1 MVDAVPVT
9 HPAGR
14 CLDVPSQPQS
24 NGTQLALWD
33 CNSGTNQQWNVNT
46 DGTIT
51 GVQSGLCLTPP
62 QVRHG
67 QRHADGPVELHRRQQ
82 PEVDPE
88 LTGYR

>member
-1 MVDAVPVT
+1 MVDAAPVT

-14 CLDVPSQPQS
+14 CLDVPSQSQS

-51 GVQSGLCLTPP
+51 GVQSGLCLTP
-62 QVRHG
+62 HG
-67 QRHADGPVELHRRQQ
+67 SGTANGTLMVLSSC
-82 PEVDPE
+82 
-88 LTGYR
+88 TGGNSRKWTRS